1 MNLPVTRA
9 AAASR
14 DLAWRSWALA
24 FTGFVAASGA
34 ALWLARNT
42 LRNPGLEVL
51 ILLLLY
57 LSFAC
62 TFLPLPTAWIV
73 LWAARETDVL
83 WVALVATA
91 GTCIAN
97 LHDYHIVSGLLR
109 AGRLRRARESAWHA
123 RAVAWFRRAP
133 FLALALAS
141 FVPLPVDAVRL
152 LAISAGYPR
161 PAYLLASY
169 VGRFPRYLLF
179 AVLGHE
185 LRPSNLTIFLI
196 ALALVLVGGA
206 KAVFDR
212 ARAARARTRSADD
225 AGA

>member
-1 MNLPVTRA
+1 MTAPDLRA
-9 AAASR
+9 PAATR

-24 FTGFVAASGA
+24 FAAFLAVGGS
-34 ALWLARNT
+34 ALWLARTT
-42 LRNPGLEVL
+42 LREPGLEVL
-51 ILLLLY
+51 LLLLLY

-73 LWAARETDVL
+73 LWAARETGVL

-97 LHDYHIVSGLLR
+97 LHDYHIVSGLSR
-109 AGRLRRARESAWHA
+109 IGRLQRARESPWHA

-133 FLALALAS
+133 FVSLALAAFL
-141 FVPLPVDAVRL
+141 PLPIDAVRL

-161 PAYLLASY
+161 RAYVLATY
-169 VGRFPRYLLF
+169 AGRFPRYLLL

-185 LRPSNLTIFLI
+185 LRPSNLAIFVI
-196 ALALVLVGGA
+196 ALAIGA
-206 KAVFDR
+206 VAATKAALDHRARR
-212 ARAARARTRSADD
+212 ARARGADRA
-225 AGA
+225 

>member
-1 MNLPVTRA
+1 MIAGPASTA
-9 AAASR
+9 AADAPAP
-14 DLAWRSWALA
+14 AWRTWLA
-24 FTGFVAASGA
+24 VFGGFLLASGA
-34 ALWLARNT
+34 VLWLSRGVN
-42 LRNPGLEVL
+42 REVEVL
-51 ILLLLY
+51 ATVTVY

-97 LHDYHIVSGLLR
+97 LHDYHIVSGLWR

-123 RAVAWFRRAP
+123 RAVTWFRRAP
-133 FLALALAS
+133 FLSLALAS

-185 LRPSNLTIFLI
+185 LRPSNLTIFAI
-196 ALALVLVGGA
+196 ALAIVVVGAA
-206 KAVFDR
+206 KAALD
-212 ARAARARTRSADD
+212 RARTRRSRTRSPDD

>member
-1 MNLPVTRA
+1 MT
-9 AAASR
+9 R
-14 DLAWRSWALA
+14 DLAWRPWALA
-24 FTGFVAASGA
+24 FTAFLAASGS
-34 ALWLARNT
+34 ALWLARTT
-42 LRNPGLEVL
+42 LRDPGLEVL

-73 LWAARETDVL
+73 LWAARETGVL
-83 WVALVATA
+83 WVAIVATA

-97 LHDYHIVSGLLR
+97 LHDYHIVTGLWR

-133 FLALALAS
+133 FLSLALAA

-161 PAYLLASY
+161 PAYVLASY
-169 VGRFPRYLLF
+169 AGRFPRYLLL
-179 AVLGHE
+179 AVAGYE
-185 LRPSNLTIFLI
+185 LQPSNLTIFAI
-196 ALALVLVGGA
+196 ALAIVLVAAAKGA
-206 KAVFDR
+206 LDHR
-212 ARAARARTRSADD
+212 RTRRARTGSNAD
-225 AGA
+225 AGS

>member
-1 MNLPVTRA
+1 MNLPATRA
-9 AAASR
+9 AATR

-42 LRNPGLEVL
+42 LRNSGLEVL

-97 LHDYHIVSGLLR
+97 LHDYHIVSGLWR

-133 FLALALAS
+133 FLSLALAS

-185 LRPSNLTIFLI
+185 LQPSNLTIFAI
-196 ALALVLVGGA
+196 ALAIVLVGAA
-206 KAVFDR
+206 KAALDR
-212 ARAARARTRSADD
+212 ARRSRTRRADD